1 MLRSKTPKVL
11 ALLMMAGLVAPIAA
25 AERPATGDVW
35 KIELGKPVQAVPT
48 DGFADFACGSN
59 GGPPA
64 QLLTGFVDF
73 TKCTPEANGWREVYF
88 RYDDEL
94 EYWAKANNMDSVIPA
109 TGTKIDGL
117 PVMMSL
123 LVSVDG
129 IVQGLRLF
137 SDPRDTSVSLDDA
150 RYLYPF
156 LLARFRPKT
165 GDWTCRSLP
174 PADGETPVSNGT
186 FLKDECTLTANGRQF
201 AMSARYLR
209 RAGERQVD
217 PHTGRF
223 TVGQFESSV
232 RFEMHLS

>member
-1 MLRSKTPKVL
+1 MLRSMTPKVIG
-11 ALLMMAGLVAPIAA
+11 LLMMAGLAAPIAA

-35 KIELGKPVQAVPT
+35 KIELGKPVQAIP

-64 QLLTGFVDF
+64 QLLGGFAEF
-73 TKCTPEANGWREVYF
+73 MKCAPEANGWREVYF

-94 EYWAKANNMDSVIPA
+94 EYWAKANNFDTMIA
-109 TGTKIDGL
+109 AAGTKVYDL
-117 PVMMSL
+117 PVVMSI
-123 LVSVDG
+123 LVAADG
-129 IVQGLRLF
+129 TVEGLRLF
-137 SDPRDTSVSLDDA
+137 TDPRDTSVRLDDA

-165 GDWTCRSLP
+165 SDWTCKSLP
-174 PADGETPVSNGT
+174 PANGETPVSSDT
-186 FLKDECTLTANGRQF
+186 FLKDDCTLTANGRQF

-209 RAGERQVD
+209 RSGERQID
-217 PHTGRF
+217 PHTGKF
-223 TVGQFESSV
+223 TEGQFESSV